1 MNEKLRSFE
10 TATWSRGLAEE
21 EPSRS
26 IHNFST
32 PPALE
37 ILHLLPV
44 AYRVGTYIYTER
56 SNGREPI
63 FDMSGIQLQPPNPG
77 PYGGAPLGGIGS
89 GSIGRGFRGDFRRWS
104 LNPGRYSHQVVESDV
119 LCVRVKHGNKVEAK
133 VLSVVPPP
141 SESCLSSWSFDM
153 KPSCAKYYA
162 RFPFAWT
169 VYEDPVAHVK
179 VVVKQTSPFIPGN
192 YSESCLPTS
201 VFKIDVQN
209 RSREAVEVSLMFVF
223 QNGTNEEN
231 SKRELSRFEHEVF
244 EVADPSPSSLAAAKH
259 PGPSIKGI
267 QMRHTC
273 RFQSGKQQNPA
284 ASRSACDGDATPTS
298 SMCWTSSDAKETPA
312 QTRTSLD
319 HNSFAIACSSEP
331 GESVAVTMCPKFQTR
346 HSNAARRGLD
356 FCADGERRQLLDLE
370 KEHAAELWK
379 MFVAH
384 GEIAPLAQY
393 GDEARNTLE
402 DDGSRY
408 GAALCL
414 QRSVAPAET
423 AQFRLALA
431 WDYPIARFGS
441 GFGLPRYYTR
451 FFASDGAQAGQIAA
465 YALQHVDRWADAI
478 VQWQAETLA
487 QLDAAMVKLQGS
499 QQAHL
504 IPLTAEDVEFYR
516 SQVFNELYF
525 LVDGGS
531 VWTDSSAGVSNQVR
545 SFGEPASSV
554 TAGVTCVQPRRDAND
569 DEASSPPP
577 SPPPPPSSTATGN
590 KLAARGFLSG
600 SSVATTQPESELQK
614 RLLDDE
620 SPDTVSTAQESLSPS
635 PSATTTENRP
645 RRVVERTALHRRQQ
659 QMQENDA
666 RVHACGGNQT
676 HVGQFLYL
684 EGHEYLMYN
693 TYDVHF
699 YASFA
704 LIMLW
709 PELELSLQRDIADSV
724 LKEDPT
730 ERTMMGEG
738 CTRPR
743 KVKVR
748 ERTRRVLCCSLS
760 LTAVWMV
767 VLCVECGTA
776 RRRVAVRDALGASQ
790 RLQLPRRVQLERFG
804 HQVRAAGLSRR
815 ALPAGAVRD
824 GRRVSGGPDRVS
836 VQSVPRPVHCH
847 AARRKL

>member
-10 TATWSRGLAEE
+10 TATWCRGLAEE

-119 LCVRVKHGNKVEAK
+119 LCVRVKHGNKVEAR

-141 SESCLSSWSFDM
+141 SESCLNSWGFDM
-153 KPSCAKYYA
+153 KPSCATYYA

-201 VFKIDVQN
+201 VFDIDVQN
-209 RSREAVEVSLMFVF
+209 RSRDTVEVSLMFVF
-223 QNGTNEEN
+223 QNGMNEEN

-244 EVADPSPSSLAAAKH
+244 EVVDPSPSSLAAAEH
-259 PGPSIKGI
+259 QGSSIKGI

-273 RFQSGKQQNPA
+273 RFQSGKPQNPPPSST
-284 ASRSACDGDATPTS
+284 SRGACDGDGTPTS
-298 SMCWTSSDAKETPA
+298 SMCWASSDAKDTSP
-312 QTRTSLD
+312 QSKTSLD

-331 GESVAVTMCPKFQTR
+331 GDPVTVTMCPKFQTR
-346 HSNAARRGLD
+346 HSQGARRGLL

-379 MFVAH
+379 MFVAQ
-384 GEIAPLAQY
+384 GTIAPLAQY
-393 GDEARNTLE
+393 SDDARNTLE
-402 DDGSRY
+402 DDGIRY

-414 QRSVAPAET
+414 QRRVAPAET
-423 AQFRLALA
+423 AKFRLALA

-441 GFGLPRYYTR
+441 GFGLPRYFTR
-451 FFASDGAQAGQIAA
+451 FFASDGAQAAAIAA

-487 QLDAAMVKLQGS
+487 QLDKTMAKLQG
-499 QQAHL
+499 QQQPGRQL
-504 IPLTAEDVEFYR
+504 VPLTSEEVAFYQ

-531 VWTDSSAGVSNQVR
+531 VWTDSSAGVSNQAR
-545 SFGEPASSV
+545 SFGDTVSTA
-554 TAGVTCVQPRRDAND
+554 TAGVMCAQPRRDLD
-569 DEASSPPP
+569 DEG
-577 SPPPPPSSTATGN
+577 SPPPPPASTATGN
-590 KLAARGFLSG
+590 KLASRGFLSG

-620 SPDTVSTAQESLSPS
+620 SPDTVATAQESLSPS
-635 PSATTTENRP
+635 PSTTVAGAASSP
-645 RRVVERTALHRRQQ
+645 RRVIARTELRRLHQ

-748 ERTRRVLCCSLS
+748 GRGGGSCCLRCALI
-760 LTAVWMV
+760 LTAVRVWVCRTSYRMMSGR
-767 VLCVECGTA
+767 L
-776 RRRVAVRDALGASQ
+776 RRRRGCCPTFTTSKTCPIGKIWAPSSSCKSIETSTTCKSGMRRPVR
-790 RLQLPRRVQLERFG
+790 LPR
-804 HQVRAAGLSRR
+804 S
-815 ALPAGAVRD
+815 
-824 GRRVSGGPDRVS
+824 
-836 VQSVPRPVHCH
+836 
-847 AARRKL
+847 